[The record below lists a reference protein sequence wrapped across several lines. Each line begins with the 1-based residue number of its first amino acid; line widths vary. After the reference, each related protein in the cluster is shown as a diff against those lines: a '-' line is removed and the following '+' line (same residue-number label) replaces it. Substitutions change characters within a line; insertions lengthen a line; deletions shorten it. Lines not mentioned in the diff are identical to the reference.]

1 MNDMAGKVA
10 LVTGGASGL
19 GLAIAR
25 ALARRGAA
33 VVIADIDAEAAAAS
47 ASQLVAEGLNA
58 ASVQL
63 NVADRAAC
71 NAVCQQIGEQHGA
84 ISILINSAGVAG
96 GARMGDEAAPAE
108 WDRSIDI
115 NLTGTYNASAAC
127 LADLKAT
134 RGVVVNIASVIAFVS
149 GFAQAGYAASKG
161 GVRSLTQS
169 MCRELTQFGI
179 RVNAIAPGY
188 IDTPMLGGH
197 NERRDAWLSW
207 HCPAQ
212 RLGRPEEIAA
222 VAAFLCSDEASFVNG
237 ATIPVDGGYL
247 AV

>member
-1 MNDMAGKVA
+1 
-10 LVTGGASGL
+10 
-19 GLAIAR
+19 
-25 ALARRGAA
+25 
-33 VVIADIDAEAAAAS
+33 
-47 ASQLVAEGLNA
+47 
-58 ASVQL
+58 
-63 NVADRAAC
+63 
-71 NAVCQQIGEQHGA
+71 
-84 ISILINSAGVAG
+84 
-96 GARMGDEAAPAE
+96 MGDEAAPAE

-115 NLTGTYNASAAC
+115 NLTGTYNVSMAC
-127 LADLKAT
+127 LADLKAN

-188 IDTPMLGGH
+188 IDTPMLGGP
-197 NERRDAWLSW
+197 NPVRDEWLSW